1 MDDELKNKEDL
12 LEKIKTSHKTL
23 TQNLLEAMK

>member
-1 MDDELKNKEDL
+1 MISHMDDELKNKEDL

-23 TQNLLEAMK
+23 T